1 MNQVS
6 ILFKIQL
13 YICSV
18 KIFLGYLLKGFE
30 RKVDVRIR
38 WMLKENGDNLDKFLS
53 EKGIGLNLDYESAN
67 SKKKNS
73 SLNYIIIFERKYY
86 SNRHFA
92 YAILELQGE

>member
-1 MNQVS
+1 MLKYFWDIFWKVS
-6 ILFKIQL
+6 NER
-13 YICSV
+13 SM
-18 KIFLGYLLKGFE
+18 LGGA
-30 RKVDVRIR
+30 IR
-38 WMLKENGDNLDKFLS
+38 WMLKENRDNLDKFLS